1 MTTLNETHDPARKSW
16 IETANAANTDFP
28 IQNLPFG
35 VFTAPGRDA
44 RGGVAIG
51 DMIFDIKAALEA
63 GLYSSAATEVAK
75 AASLPAL
82 NTFMAMPPAHVSGL
96 RRELS
101 DLLRTGGRAEKHK
114 SNLLV
119 PMNSATMKVPAD
131 IGGFTDF
138 FTSIDHVTRAT
149 RVLRPDAPIPPSFKH
164 LPMAYNG
171 RASSIVASGV
181 PVIRPQG
188 QQGRSNGASAF
199 APSRMLDYE
208 LEVGI
213 YVGAGNE
220 LGHPI
225 PLHEARDRIF
235 GLCLL
240 NDWSA
245 RDIQR
250 FESFPLGP
258 FLGKCFATSVSPW
271 IVTTEA
277 LAPFRVSSRKRTADD
292 PPLHDHLSDARD
304 QTEGGFD
311 IALTAALETPAMRAK
326 GDAPAPIT
334 RTNLNALYWS
344 CAQMI
349 THHASNGCNLE
360 PGDLLGTGT
369 LSGPTDESRACM
381 LELTTGGKQPLT
393 LPNGENRNWLEDGDA
408 VVFNGR
414 CNRDGAVSIGFGECR
429 AEIAPA
435 LATALPSQL

>member
-16 IETANAANTDFP
+16 VETANAANSDFP

-51 DMIFDIKAALEA
+51 DMIFDIKAALGA
-63 GLYSSAATEVAK
+63 GLFSPAARDAAT
-75 AASLPAL
+75 AAALPTL
-82 NTFMAMPPAHVSGL
+82 NQFMAMAPAQISGL

-101 DLLRTGGRAEKHK
+101 DLLRTDGPQRAETLKGD
-114 SNLLV
+114 LLV
-119 PMNSATMKVPAD
+119 PMKDATMKLPAHV
-131 IGGFTDF
+131 GGFTDF
-138 FTSIDHVTRAT
+138 FTSLDHVTRAT

-171 RASSIVASGV
+171 RASSIVPSGA
-181 PVIRPQG
+181 PVIRPKG
-188 QQGRSNGASAF
+188 QQGRSDGGSAF
-199 APSRMLDYE
+199 GPSRMLDYE

-213 YVGAGNE
+213 YVGAGNA

-225 PLHEARDRIF
+225 PMHEARDRIF

-258 FLGKCFATSVSPW
+258 FLGKCFCTSISPW

-277 LAPFRVSSRKRTADD
+277 LAPFRVPARVRDADD
-292 PPLHDHLSDARD
+292 PPLHDHLNDALD
-304 QTEGGFD
+304 QSEGGFD
-311 IALTAALETPAMRAK
+311 IALTAALETPTMRTK
-326 GDAPAPIT
+326 GQAPAPIT

-344 CAQMI
+344 CAQMV
-349 THHASNGCNLE
+349 THHASNGCNLAS
-360 PGDLLGTGT
+360 GDLLGTGT

-381 LELTTGGKQPLT
+381 LELTTGGKQPLV
-393 LPNGENRNWLEDGDA
+393 LPNGETRNWLEDGDA

-414 CNRDGAVSIGFGECR
+414 CKRDGYASIGFGVCR
-429 AEIAPA
+429 AEVAPA
-435 LATALPSQL
+435 LA

>member
-51 DMIFDIKAALEA
+51 DMIFDIKAALA
-63 GLYSSAATEVAK
+63 TGLFSGAVAETAK
-75 AASLPAL
+75 AAALPTL
-82 NTFMAMPPAHVSGL
+82 NTLMAMAPARISGL
-96 RRELS
+96 RREIS
-101 DLLRTGGRAEKHK
+101 DLLRTGGRAEKHR
-114 SNLLV
+114 NDVLV
-119 PMNSATMKVPAD
+119 PMKDAALKLPAH

-138 FTSIDHVTRAT
+138 FTSLDHVTRAT
-149 RVLRPDAPIPPSFKH
+149 RLLRPDAPLPPSFKH

-171 RASSIVASGV
+171 RASSVVPSGL

-188 QQGRSNGASAF
+188 QQGRKDGGSAF
-199 APSRMLDYE
+199 GPSRMLDYE

-213 YVGAGNE
+213 YVGMGNE

-225 PLHEARDRIF
+225 PLREARDRIF

-277 LAPFRVSSRKRTADD
+277 LAPFRIPARVRAADD
-292 PPLHDHLSDARD
+292 PPLHAYLSDALD
-304 QTEGGFD
+304 QSEGGFD
-311 IALTAALETPAMRAK
+311 IALTAALETPTMRRNGQA
-326 GDAPAPIT
+326 AAPISQ
-334 RTNLNALYWS
+334 TNLAALYWS
-344 CAQMI
+344 CAQMV
-349 THHASNGCNLE
+349 THHASNGCNLFS
-360 PGDLLGTGT
+360 GDLLGTGT

-381 LELTTGGKQPLT
+381 LELTGGGKQPLV
-393 LPNGENRNWLEDGDA
+393 LANGETRNWLEDGDA
-408 VVFNGR
+408 VILRGQCR
-414 CNRDGAVSIGFGECR
+414 RDGYVSIGFGECR

-435 LATALPSQL
+435 LS

>member
-16 IETANAANTDFP
+16 VETANAATTDFP

-35 VFTAPGRDA
+35 VFTARGRDA

-51 DMIFDIKAALEA
+51 DMIFDIKAAHQA
-63 GLYSSAATEVAK
+63 GLFSAAAAEAAK
-75 AASLPAL
+75 AAALPAL
-82 NTFMAMPPAHVSGL
+82 NQFMAMAPTQISNL

-101 DLLRTGGRAEKHK
+101 DLLRADGPQRARVEKLAGE
-114 SNLLV
+114 LLV
-119 PMNSATMKVPAD
+119 PVKDATMKLPAH

-138 FTSIDHVTRAT
+138 FTSLDHVTRAT

-171 RASSIVASGV
+171 RASSVVVSGV

-188 QQGRSNGASAF
+188 QQGRKDGGSAF
-199 APSRMLDYE
+199 AASRMLDYE

-225 PLHEARDRIF
+225 SLRAARDQIF

-258 FLGKCFATSVSPW
+258 FLGKCFCTSVSPW

-277 LAPFRVSSRKRTADD
+277 LAPFRVPARLRSADD
-292 PPLHDHLSDARD
+292 PPLHDHLSDALD
-304 QTEGGFD
+304 QAEGGFD
-311 IALTAALETPAMRAK
+311 VTLTAALETPTMRTK
-326 GDAPAPIT
+326 GQAPARIT
-334 RTNLNALYWS
+334 RTNLDALYWS
-344 CAQMI
+344 CAQMV
-349 THHASNGCNLE
+349 THHASNGCNLGS
-360 PGDLLGTGT
+360 GDLLGTGT
-369 LSGPTDESRACM
+369 LSGPSDESRACM
-381 LELTTGGKQPLT
+381 LELTTGGKQALT
-393 LPNGENRNWLEDGDA
+393 LPNGEIRNWLEDGDA
-408 VVFNGR
+408 LVLNAR
-414 CNRDGAVSIGFGECR
+414 CSRDGYASIGFGECR
-429 AEIAPA
+429 AEVLPA
-435 LATALPSQL
+435 LA

>member
-1 MTTLNETHDPARKSW
+1 MATLNETHDPARKSW
-16 IETANAANTDFP
+16 VDTANAANSDFP

-35 VFTAPGRDA
+35 IFTAPGRDA

-51 DMIFDIKAALEA
+51 DMIFDIKATLEA
-63 GLYSSAATEVAK
+63 GLFSGAASEAAK
-75 AASLPAL
+75 AAALPAL
-82 NTFMAMPPAHVSGL
+82 NQFMAMAPAQISGL
-96 RRELS
+96 RHELS
-101 DLLRTGGRAEKHK
+101 DQLRADGPQRARVEKLAGH
-114 SNLLV
+114 LLV
-119 PMNSATMKVPAD
+119 PMKDATMKLPAHV
-131 IGGFTDF
+131 GGFTDF

-171 RASSIVASGV
+171 RASSVVVSGR

-188 QQGRSNGASAF
+188 QQGRKDGGSAF
-199 APSRMLDYE
+199 GPSRMLDYE
-208 LEVGI
+208 LEIGI

-225 PLHEARDRIF
+225 SLREARDQIF

-258 FLGKCFATSVSPW
+258 FLGKCFCTSVSPW

-277 LAPFRVSSRKRTADD
+277 LAPFRVPARVRDADD
-292 PPLHDHLSDARD
+292 PPLHDHLSDALD
-304 QTEGGFD
+304 QSEGGFAV
-311 IALTAALETPAMRAK
+311 ALTAALETPTMRTK
-326 GDAPAPIT
+326 GQTPAPIT

-344 CAQMI
+344 CAQMV
-349 THHASNGCNLE
+349 THHASNGCNLGS
-360 PGDLLGTGT
+360 GDLLGTGT

-381 LELTTGGKQPLT
+381 LELTTGGKRPLA
-393 LPNGENRNWLEDGDA
+393 LPNGETRIWLEDGD
-408 VVFNGR
+408 VLVLNGR
-414 CNRDGAVSIGFGECR
+414 CDRDGYVSIGFGECR
-429 AEIAPA
+429 AEVAPA
-435 LATALPSQL
+435 LA

>member
-16 IETANAANTDFP
+16 VETANAANCDFP

-51 DMIFDIKAALEA
+51 DMIFDIKAALGA
-63 GLYSSAATEVAK
+63 GLFSAAARD
-75 AASLPAL
+75 AAAAAALPAL
-82 NTFMAMPPAHVSGL
+82 NQFMAMTPAQISAL

-101 DLLRTGGRAEKHK
+101 DLLRAGGRAETLKDH
-114 SNLLV
+114 LLV
-119 PMNSATMKVPAD
+119 LMKDATMKLPAQV
-131 IGGFTDF
+131 GGFTDF
-138 FTSIDHVTRAT
+138 FTSLDHVTRAT

-171 RASSIVASGV
+171 RASSVIVSGA
-181 PVIRPQG
+181 PVIRPHG
-188 QQGRSNGASAF
+188 QQGRSDGGSAF
-199 APSRMLDYE
+199 GPSRMLDYE

-213 YVGAGNE
+213 YIGAGNE
-220 LGHPI
+220 LGRPI
-225 PLHEARDRIF
+225 SLRQAHDQIF

-258 FLGKCFATSVSPW
+258 FLGKCFCTSVSPW

-277 LAPFRVSSRKRTADD
+277 LAPFRVPARVRNADD
-292 PPLHDHLSDARD
+292 PPLHDHLSDAFD

-311 IALTAALETPAMRAK
+311 VALTAALETPTMRTK
-326 GDAPAPIT
+326 QQAPAPIT
-334 RTNLNALYWS
+334 RTNLDALYWS
-344 CAQMI
+344 CAQMV
-349 THHASNGCNLE
+349 THHASNGCNLAS
-360 PGDLLGTGT
+360 GDLLGTGT

-381 LELTTGGKQPLT
+381 LELTAGGKQPLT
-393 LPNGENRNWLEDGDA
+393 LPNGETRNWLEDGDVLVLSA
-408 VVFNGR
+408 R
-414 CNRDGAVSIGFGECR
+414 CNRGGYASIGFGECR
-429 AEIAPA
+429 AEVAPA
-435 LATALPSQL
+435 LA